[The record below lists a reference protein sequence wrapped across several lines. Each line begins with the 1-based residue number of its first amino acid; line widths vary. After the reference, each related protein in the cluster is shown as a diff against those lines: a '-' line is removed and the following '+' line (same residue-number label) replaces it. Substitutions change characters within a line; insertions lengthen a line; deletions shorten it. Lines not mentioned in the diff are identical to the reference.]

1 MKASTTSHH
10 LCRALGFRGKDGLG
24 EWGIGREG
32 VSVRKGARVGWIEET
47 ERDTKGCGLKEVSG
61 SNHVVFLP
69 LTT

>member
-1 MKASTTSHH
+1 M
-10 LCRALGFRGKDGLG
+10 G

-47 ERDTKGCGLKEVSG
+47 ERDTKGCGLKEGSG
-61 SNHVVFLP
+61 RNHVVFLP